1 MFLSFNNNLHN
12 DVTATLQTDGIM
24 LSSKT
29 AKYMY
34 VFDEKDNQL
43 SVPNKSTSDELKR
56 LVEFSRYQKTLLAR

>member
-1 MFLSFNNNLHN
+1 MFLVSTTTYIMMLLQLFNQMEL
-12 DVTATLQTDGIM
+12 

-43 SVPNKSTSDELKR
+43 SVTSKSTSKNLE
-56 LVEFSRYQKTLLAR
+56 E